1 MMNREISII
10 CIKGWRSVQG
20 DGSERD
26 EGSKEQ
32 QRGKFCD
39 LLISVGHHR
48 QGNVLAHVVQ
58 LISETV
64 GAGNVNGGAVIMTLL
79 NCKEQ
84 ICKYFLYIHD
94 GNVNSIY
101 VLNLN

>member
-1 MMNREISII
+1 MMDRREMGAPKNSR
-10 CIKGWRSVQG
+10 G
-20 DGSERD
+20 
-26 EGSKEQ
+26 
-32 QRGKFCD
+32 GKFCD

-79 NCKEQ
+79 NCKGQ
-84 ICKYFLYIHD
+84 RCKYFLCIHD
-94 GNVNSIY
+94 GNVNCIY